1 MNWAEAMRYNK
12 KRRLTKILAGFLCM
26 VLLAGCGRFDI
37 SNTKVVLTTGFDKD
51 EIFRIETISCTVP
64 EVMVYLTNAK
74 NQYESVYGSEIWGA
88 GFEGVSLG
96 ENIKETVLAQIAQ
109 IKTMNLMAQDYE
121 VELDEQEQELVSQA
135 AAKYYNS
142 LNSVEIEMMGVD
154 QKLIENLYREYATA
168 DKVYRYLIRDVNPEI
183 SDDEARIITVEH
195 ILIKTY
201 ALDGNGQKIEYT
213 GADKEEALETVEKV
227 WKLAISGETDFEELA
242 AQYSEDENVTY
253 SFGKGETEE
262 AFEKAAF
269 DLGTGEISNIV
280 ETSLGYHVIK
290 CVSTFNKEETDAN
303 KVRIVEKKRQEVFG
317 EEYDAYVKKLTRDLN
332 EQLWESISFLYDPEI
347 QTQDFFNIYD
357 EYFGENSGV

>member
-1 MNWAEAMRYNK
+1 M
-12 KRRLTKILAGFLCM
+12 LTGLLCM
-26 VLLAGCGRFDI
+26 LLLTGCGSFDI

-64 EVMVYLTNAK
+64 EVMVYLINTQ

-88 GFEGVSLG
+88 SFEGVSLG

-109 IKTMNLMAQDYE
+109 IKTMNLMAQDYK
-121 VELDEQEQELVSQA
+121 VELDEQEQESVKQA
-135 AAKYYNS
+135 AEKYYNS
-142 LNSVEIEMMGVD
+142 LNTVEIEKMGVD

-168 DKVYRYLIRDVNPEI
+168 DKVYQYIIRDVNPEI

-201 ALDGNGQKIEYT
+201 ALDGNGQKIAYT
-213 GADKEEALETVEKV
+213 GTDKEEALETAEKV
-227 WKLAISGETDFEELA
+227 WNMAVSGETDFEELA
-242 AQYSEDENVTY
+242 TQYSEDENVTY

-280 ETSLGYHVIK
+280 ETSLGYHIIK
-290 CVSTFNKEETDAN
+290 CISTFNKEETDAN
-303 KVRIVEKKRQEVFG
+303 KIRIVEKKRQEVFG

-332 EQLWESISFLYDPEI
+332 EQLWESISFLYDPEV

-357 EYFGENSGV
+357 EYFGHSSGQTQGV

>member
-1 MNWAEAMRYNK
+1 MAF
-12 KRRLTKILAGFLCM
+12 LT
-26 VLLAGCGRFDI
+26 GCGQFDI

-51 EIFRIETISCTVP
+51 EIFRIETSSCTVP
-64 EVMVYLTNAK
+64 ELMVYLTNTQ

-88 GFEGVSLG
+88 SYEGVSLG

-109 IKTMNLMAQDYE
+109 IKTMNLMAQDYG
-121 VELDEQEQELVSQA
+121 VALDDEEEELVSQA
-135 AAKYYNS
+135 AAQYYGS
-142 LNSVEIEMMGVD
+142 LNDVEIKELGVD

-168 DKVYRYLIRDVNPEI
+168 DKVYQYLIRDVNPEI

-213 GADKEEALETVEKV
+213 GADKEEALTTAEQV
-227 WKLAISGETDFEELA
+227 WNLAVSGESDFEELA

-269 DLGTGEISNIV
+269 NLGTGEISDIV
-280 ETSLGYHVIK
+280 ETSLGYHIIK
-290 CVSTFNKEETDAN
+290 CISTFNKEETDAN

-332 EQLWESISFLYDPEI
+332 EPLWENIAFLYDPEV
-347 QTQDFFNIYD
+347 QTQDFFKIYD
-357 EYFGENSGV
+357 TYFGQKTGV

>member
-1 MNWAEAMRYNK
+1 MK
-12 KRRLTKILAGFLCM
+12 KRRFAALFLVFCMLAP
-26 VLLAGCGRFDI
+26 VLGGCGGKETDTTVI
-37 SNTKVVLTTGFDKD
+37 LYTGFKKD
-51 EIFRIETISCTVP
+51 EVFRIETMSCMLP
-64 EVMVYLTNAK
+64 EVMVYLTNTQD
-74 NQYESVYGSEIWGA
+74 QYENAFGSQIWQTNLGD
-88 GFEGVSLG
+88 VSL
-96 ENIKETVLAQIAQ
+96 EDNIKETVLAQIAQ

-142 LNSVEIEMMGVD
+142 LNSVEIEKMGVD

-168 DKVYRYLIRDVNPEI
+168 DKVYQYLIRDVNPEI

-201 ALDGNGQKIEYT
+201 ALDGSGQKIEYT
-213 GADKEEALETVEKV
+213 GADKEEALETAEKV
-227 WKLAISGETDFEELA
+227 WKLAVSGETDFEELA

-280 ETSLGYHVIK
+280 ETSLGYHIIK
-290 CVSTFNKEETDAN
+290 CISTFNKEETDAN

-332 EQLWESISFLYDPEI
+332 EQLWESISFLYDPEV

-357 EYFGENSGV
+357 EYFGQNNGV